1 MDPRHT
7 VYIVD
12 DDEQMCKSLRWL
24 IEPLGLNVRT
34 FQSPRDFLQGFDP
47 HVPACLVLDVRMPG
61 MSGLDLQDELV
72 AAAIAIPIIFITAH
86 ADVAMSVRAMK
97 KGAVEFLE
105 KPFNQQVLIEKVQA
119 AIEADAAARLRRAEI
134 EVVAARVAMLS
145 EREREVMSLIVNGAS
160 NKAIAGDLGI
170 TVRTVEAHRAK
181 VMEKM
186 RAESIVELLR
196 MMTKVGL

>member
-1 MDPRHT
+1 MDPRTT

-24 IEPLGLNVRT
+24 IEPLGIKTSSYL
-34 FQSPRDFLQGFDP
+34 SPKEFLEAFDP
-47 HVPACLVLDVRMPG
+47 HAPGCLVLDVRMPG
-61 MSGLDLQDELV
+61 MSGLDLQDEL
-72 AAAIAIPIIFITAH
+72 AARGATIPIIFVSAH

-97 KGAVEFLE
+97 RGASEFLE
-105 KPFNQQVLIEKVQA
+105 KPFNQQVLIEKIQS
-119 AIEADAAARLRRAEI
+119 AIESDNLARAKRAETA
-134 EVVAARVAMLS
+134 VVAARLS
-145 EREREVMSLIVNGAS
+145 LLSSREREVLNLIVNGAS
-160 NKAIAGDLGI
+160 NKSIAVELGI

-196 MMTKVGL
+196 TIAKVGL

>member
-1 MDPRHT
+1 MDPRAI

-24 IEPLGLNVRT
+24 IEPIGIQTSAFL
-34 FQSPRDFLQGFDP
+34 SPREFMQAYDP
-47 HVPACLVLDVRMPG
+47 HVPSCLVLDVRMPG
-61 MSGLDLQDELV
+61 MSGLDLQDELI
-72 AAAIAIPIIFITAH
+72 ARGAIIPIIFITAH

-97 KGAVEFLE
+97 RGAVEFLE

-119 AIEADAAARLRRAEI
+119 AVEADTAARLKRADV
-134 EVVAARVAMLS
+134 EVVKARVALLS
-145 EREREVMSLIVNGAS
+145 GREREVMNLIVNGAS
-160 NKAIAGDLGI
+160 NKFIAAELGI

-186 RAESIVELLR
+186 RADSIVELLR
-196 MMTKVGL
+196 MIAKIGI